1 MDVPRNDDDQSQAI
15 LEAASRI
22 LSADGA
28 GALTVRRI
36 AAEAGCSTMGLYSRY
51 GGKEGVIDELYV
63 EGFRHLCDGMS
74 AVPKTDDPVA
84 DLRSC
89 ARAYRETA
97 LAHATHYMVMF
108 GGAVPGFVPTK
119 PSLGL
124 AFGAFDRL
132 VSSVQRC
139 IDVGAFKGDTSDI
152 AEIWWGAMHGLV
164 MLEIVGI
171 DPKKRRNAAERYDRL
186 LDTLLDGL
194 RFEGL
199 RS

>member
-1 MDVPRNDDDQSQAI
+1 MEVPRNDDEQSQAI

-22 LSADGA
+22 LSAEGA

-63 EGFRHLCDGMS
+63 EGFRRLCDGMS
-74 AVPKTDDPVA
+74 ACAKTDDPVA
-84 DLRSC
+84 DLRTC

-97 LAHATHYMVMF
+97 LSNATHYMVMF

-119 PSLGL
+119 PSLGV

-132 VSSVQRC
+132 VASVQRC
-139 IDVGAFKGDTSDI
+139 IDAGAFKGDASDI
-152 AEIWWGAMHGLV
+152 AEVWWGAMHGLV

>member
-1 MDVPRNDDDQSQAI
+1 MSVPRTDDDQSKAI

-28 GALTVRRI
+28 DALTVRRI
-36 AAEAGCSTMGLYSRY
+36 AAEAGCSTMGLYSRF

-63 EGFRHLCDGMS
+63 EGFRQLCDGMS
-74 AVPKTDDPVA
+74 AMPKTDDPVA
-84 DLRSC
+84 RPPIVR
-89 ARAYRETA
+89 ARYRETA
-97 LAHATHYMVMF
+97 LTNATHYMVMF

-119 PSLGL
+119 PSRLI
-124 AFGAFDRL
+124 ANGAFERL
-132 VSSVQRC
+132 TANVQRC
-139 IDVGAFKGDTSDI
+139 IDAGAFKGDAAEI
-152 AEIWWGAMHGLV
+152 AEVWWGSMHGLV
-164 MLEIVGI
+164 MLELLGI
-171 DPKKRRNAAERYDRL
+171 DPVKGDPSVRFDRL

>member
-1 MDVPRNDDDQSQAI
+1 MDVPRTDDDQSKAI
-15 LEAASRI
+15 LEAANRI

-36 AAEAGCSTMGLYSRY
+36 AAEAGCSTMGLYSRF

-63 EGFRHLCDGMS
+63 EGFQHLCDGMT
-74 AVPKTDDPVA
+74 AMPKTDDPVA

-89 ARAYRETA
+89 ARAYRRTA
-97 LAHATHYMVMF
+97 LASATHYMVMF

-119 PSLGL
+119 PSRVV
-124 AFGAFDRL
+124 AHGAFERL
-132 VSSVQRC
+132 VARVQRC
-139 IDVGAFKGDTSDI
+139 IDAGAFKGDA
-152 AEIWWGAMHGLV
+152 AEITEVWWGSMHGLV
-164 MLEIVGI
+164 MLELVGI
-171 DPKKRRNAAERYDRL
+171 DPVKSDPSDRFDRL

>member
-1 MDVPRNDDDQSQAI
+1 MDVPSRDDDQSQAI

-36 AAEAGCSTMGLYSRY
+36 ATEAGCSTMGLYSRF
-51 GGKEGVIDELYV
+51 GGKEGVVDELYV

-89 ARAYRETA
+89 ARAYRDTA
-97 LAHATHYMVMF
+97 LAHSTHYMVMF
-108 GGAVPGFVPTK
+108 GGAVPDFVPTK
-119 PSLGL
+119 PSLGV

-132 VSSVQRC
+132 VASVQRC
-139 IDVGAFKGDTSDI
+139 IDAGAFKGDAADI
-152 AEIWWGAMHGLV
+152 AEIWWGSMHGLV
-164 MLEIVGI
+164 MLEVVGI
-171 DPKKRRNAAERYDRL
+171 DPKRGDKAERYDRL

>member
-1 MDVPRNDDDQSQAI
+1 MDVVRGEDIQSQTI

-22 LSADGA
+22 LSAEGA

-36 AAEAGCSTMGLYSRY
+36 AAEAGCSTMGLYSRF
-51 GGKEGVIDELYV
+51 GGKEGVVDELYV

-74 AVPKTDDPVA
+74 AVPKTGDPVT
-84 DLRSC
+84 DLREC

-108 GGAVPGFVPTK
+108 GGAVPGFKPTK
-119 PSLGL
+119 PSLVV
-124 AFGAFDRL
+124 AHGAFERL
-132 VSSVQRC
+132 VASVQRC
-139 IDVGAFKGDTSDI
+139 VDAGAFKGDAADI

-164 MLEIVGI
+164 MLELVGI
-171 DPKKRRNAAERYDRL
+171 DPKRGDASERYDRL

>member
-1 MDVPRNDDDQSQAI
+1 MDVPRGDDIQSQAI

-36 AAEAGCSTMGLYSRY
+36 AAEAGCSTMGLYSRF
-51 GGKEGVIDELYV
+51 GGKEGVVDELYV

-74 AVPKTDDPVA
+74 ACPKTDDPVV
-84 DLRSC
+84 DLRTC
-89 ARAYRETA
+89 ARAYRATA
-97 LAHATHYMVMF
+97 LANATHYMVMF
-108 GGAVPGFVPTK
+108 GGAVPGFKPTK
-119 PSLGL
+119 PSLVV
-124 AFGAFDRL
+124 AHGAFERL
-132 VSSVQRC
+132 VASVQRC
-139 IDVGAFKGDTSDI
+139 IDVGAFKGDAAEI

-171 DPKKRRNAAERYDRL
+171 DPKKQGDTAERYDRL